1 MNERIKQIIINN
13 FYEQSN
19 AYFSEQLKLDQE
31 TIEEL
36 FSNNPTIF
44 KLNKRDTRII
54 REVIG
59 MYDNG
64 LKKPKAQIARIV
76 KVSPQRIHQ
85 VIKKSIIYI
94 YNIDYKIKTEKAKTN
109 KSQEIALKNSNI
121 DILPLN
127 KEIIKKIKSKGY
139 IKIKDFEGQSKE
151 SIIELCERLEID
163 YFEQEKIFKY
173 LNLIGIN
180 LPKKRIIGTIISKI
194 DVSEETYRFLQVN
207 EINTYEELKENIDL
221 INYARKINLDIK
233 NEIETL
239 YNNYLLGN
247 IKNIKKSTED
257 AQIYKNLI
265 DEKEKERISLEE
277 LQKQKNVLYKL
288 IDKIISSEKNV
299 TNKTKAILELYE
311 LINET
316 DERISTINEA
326 IKKINNEI
334 GKHTERIIK
343 KISI

>member
-1 MNERIKQIIINN
+1 M
-13 FYEQSN
+13 
-19 AYFSEQLKLDQE
+19 
-31 TIEEL
+31 
-36 FSNNPTIF
+36 
-44 KLNKRDTRII
+44 
-54 REVIG
+54 
-59 MYDNG
+59 
-64 LKKPKAQIARIV
+64 
-76 KVSPQRIHQ
+76 
-85 VIKKSIIYI
+85 
-94 YNIDYKIKTEKAKTN
+94 
-109 KSQEIALKNSNI
+109 
-121 DILPLN
+121 
-127 KEIIKKIKSKGY
+127 
-139 IKIKDFEGQSKE
+139 
-151 SIIELCERLEID
+151 
-163 YFEQEKIFKY
+163 
-173 LNLIGIN
+173 
-180 LPKKRIIGTIISKI
+180 
-194 DVSEETYRFLQVN
+194 
-207 EINTYEELKENIDL
+207 
-221 INYARKINLDIK
+221 
-233 NEIETL
+233 
-239 YNNYLLGN
+239 LGN